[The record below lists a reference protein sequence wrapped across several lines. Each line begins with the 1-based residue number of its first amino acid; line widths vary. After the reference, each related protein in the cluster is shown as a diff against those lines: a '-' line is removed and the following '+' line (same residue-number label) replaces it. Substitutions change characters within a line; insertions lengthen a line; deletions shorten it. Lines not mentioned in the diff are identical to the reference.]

1 MTLISLLRGVTKRQ
15 RDAKREAGATNEEET
30 RLALRSYKPVC
41 LRSTKLNSSL
51 CP

>member
-1 MTLISLLRGVTKRQ
+1 MTLMSLLHKTARHLS
-15 RDAKREAGATNEEET
+15 ATRAARLACVKET

-51 CP
+51 